1 MASFEITIET
11 GAERA
16 TVYTDS
22 IEEFVQA
29 MDARI
34 TGTSR
39 RCAGQPKLEGYHG
52 PTCIGQ
58 TDTGEPILRYEAA

>member
-29 MDARI
+29 MDARV
-34 TGTSR
+34 TGVSR
-39 RCAGQPKLEGYHG
+39 RCAGQPKIEGYRG
-52 PTCIGQ
+52 PTLIGH